1 MCSGMAGAIAL
12 SVLFLAVS
20 IGLAILGLQLYII
33 SLLRRNNMSTASDRL
48 TASVGAVVASVAANT
63 TATGVATAEIASL
76 QTGPDETVLTSA
88 ADALDAAN
96 TQLATNNAALNPP
109 PPAPATTAADTSA
122 PTG

>member
-1 MCSGMAGAIAL
+1 
-12 SVLFLAVS
+12 
-20 IGLAILGLQLYII
+20 
-33 SLLRRNNMSTASDRL
+33 MSTASDRL